1 MIKLDLKPKALKFIK
16 TLPKKHNRQIKNYI
30 LGLQVN
36 PLPHDA
42 RPLRGFNPYLRAD
55 CGEYRIIYK
64 NNPKQ
69 NLVTIVLVGKR
80 NGDEVYRQFKRM
92 VN

>member
-16 TLPKKHNRQIKNYI
+16 TLPKKHKRQIKNYI
-30 LGLQVN
+30 LRLQNN

-42 RPLRGFNPYLRAD
+42 RPLSGYNPYLRAD

-64 NNPKQ
+64 INSKKDF
-69 NLVTIVLVGKR
+69 VTIILVGKR
-80 NGDEVYRQFKRM
+80 NGGEVYKQFKRM